1 MDGMRAL
8 IPAVADDVDVHK
20 WYAGDWVDRG
30 GLRMNFVASVDGAAT
45 EGGLSSGLQTK
56 GDNRVFAALRDLADV
71 VVAGAGTVRT
81 EGYRAI
87 EVSPRRQGL
96 RVEHGLAPHLPMAV
110 ISRSLRL
117 DPGSELFT
125 SASPDARTI
134 VITGA
139 AGDPAVLAQLRGVA
153 DVIVAGE
160 RDVDLVAARAALIER
175 GLSRILCEGG
185 PTLFG
190 DLARAGAVDELCLSI
205 SPLLAGPGARRIV
218 AGPIWDTDPLTL
230 DLVGLLEEDGALFC
244 RYRFRGADRPPGSS
258 PR

>member
-45 EGGLSSGLQTK
+45 ESGLSSGLQTE

-87 EVSPRRQGL
+87 EVSQRRQAV
-96 RVEHGLAPHLPMAV
+96 RVEHGLAPHLPIAV

-117 DPGSELFT
+117 DPESQLFT
-125 SASPDARTI
+125 SALPDARTI
-134 VITGA
+134 VITAA
-139 AGDPAVLAQLRGVA
+139 AGDPAVLGQLRRVA
-153 DVIVAGE
+153 DVIVTGDH
-160 RDVDLVAARAALIER
+160 DVDLAAAKAELVER

-190 DLARAGAVDELCLSI
+190 DLARAEAVDELCLSI

-218 AGPIWDTDPLTL
+218 AGPMWDSDPVALE
-230 DLVGLLEEDGALFC
+230 LVGLLEEDGALFC
-244 RYRFRGADRPPGSS
+244 RYRFRGAADAL
-258 PR
+258 